1 MGLIS
6 MKCPA
11 CGAVLENL
19 DENREFFFCTY
30 CGNKITYEK
39 QRIEMSGQV
48 SLAGVATAKSLLA
61 RGTNA
66 LEDGK
71 FDAAWEFF
79 DRALDSDPQM
89 AEAYMGKLAARNHCH
104 VDTDLQQL
112 PVRFTRIDNSQSE
125 DDNMILYRRAC
136 QYAKGELKDKYEWIN
151 GPYHLAICELHE
163 ATQNV
168 KALENQMKREHSK
181 TEQDKKR
188 ELSNAE
194 SNVRYATTAFKN
206 HQEAFNSLKK
216 WQWKGI
222 IKPIITMVVFIA
234 IVFLILSSARAQRT
248 LGDVVGLFYAAA
260 LISFVVVV
268 IKSLIIAVR
277 ISNSSARKDL
287 TEATQRLAEAQRDL
301 PQKQQELAQYQAQMA
316 EEKQRFAAYASG
328 ILDPLAGKVEMFRQN
343 S

>member
-168 KALENQMKREHSK
+168 KALEKQMNREHDKTKREK
-181 TEQDKKR
+181 EGAVNR
-188 ELSNAE
+188 AE
-194 SNVRYATTAFKN
+194 SELKYARSSVESCQKSLN
-206 HQEAFNSLKK
+206 DLKK
-216 WQWKGI
+216 WRWKGI
-222 IKPIITMVVFIA
+222 TKPLITMIVFI
-234 IVFLILSSARAQRT
+234 VLSILLRNVVN
-248 LGDVVGLFYAAA
+248 DVIMLFYVGA
-260 LISFVVVV
+260 LIAFAVVV
-268 IKSLIIAVR
+268 IKALVIAVK
-277 ISNSSARKDL
+277 IGNSQEKKRLA
-287 TEATQRLAEAQRDL
+287 EATQRLAEAQRDL

>member
-168 KALENQMKREHSK
+168 KALENQMKREHDK
-181 TEQDKKR
+181 TKR
-188 ELSNAE
+188 EKEGAVNRAE
-194 SNVRYATTAFKN
+194 SELKYARSSVESCQKSLN
-206 HQEAFNSLKK
+206 DLKK
-216 WQWKGI
+216 WRWKGI
-222 IKPIITMVVFIA
+222 TKPLITMIVFI
-234 IVFLILSSARAQRT
+234 VLSILLRNVVD
-248 LGDVVGLFYAAA
+248 DVIMLFYAGA

-268 IKSLIIAVR
+268 IKALVIAVK
-277 ISNSSARKDL
+277 IGNSQEKKRLA
-287 TEATQRLAEAQRDL
+287 EETQRLAEAQRDL

>member
-168 KALENQMKREHSK
+168 KALEKQMNREHDKTKREK
-181 TEQDKKR
+181 EGAVNR
-188 ELSNAE
+188 AE
-194 SNVRYATTAFKN
+194 SELKYARSSVESCQKSLN
-206 HQEAFNSLKK
+206 DLKK
-216 WQWKGI
+216 WRWKGI
-222 IKPIITMVVFIA
+222 TKPLITMIVFI
-234 IVFLILSSARAQRT
+234 VLSILLRNVVN
-248 LGDVVGLFYAAA
+248 DVIMLFYVGA
-260 LISFVVVV
+260 LIAFAVVV
-268 IKSLIIAVR
+268 IKALVIAVK
-277 ISNSSARKDL
+277 IGNSQEKKRLA
-287 TEATQRLAEAQRDL
+287 EATQRLAEAQRDL

-316 EEKQRFAAYASG
+316 EEKERFAAYASG

>member
-112 PVRFTRIDNSQSE
+112 PVRFTRIDNTQSE

-168 KALENQMKREHSK
+168 KALEKQMNREHDKTKREK
-181 TEQDKKR
+181 EGAVNR
-188 ELSNAE
+188 AE
-194 SNVRYATTAFKN
+194 SELKYARSSVESCQKSLN
-206 HQEAFNSLKK
+206 NLKK
-216 WQWKGI
+216 WRWKGI
-222 IKPIITMVVFIA
+222 TKPLITMIVFI
-234 IVFLILSSARAQRT
+234 VLSILLRNVVN
-248 LGDVVGLFYAAA
+248 DVIMLFYVGA

-268 IKSLIIAVR
+268 IKALVIAVK
-277 ISNSSARKDL
+277 IGNSQEKKRLA
-287 TEATQRLAEAQRDL
+287 EETQRLAEAQRDL

>member
-168 KALENQMKREHSK
+168 KALEKQMNREHDKTKREK
-181 TEQDKKR
+181 EGAVNR
-188 ELSNAE
+188 AE
-194 SNVRYATTAFKN
+194 SELKYARSSVESCQKSLN
-206 HQEAFNSLKK
+206 DLKK
-216 WQWKGI
+216 WRWKGI
-222 IKPIITMVVFIA
+222 TKPLITMIVFI
-234 IVFLILSSARAQRT
+234 VLSILLRNVVN
-248 LGDVVGLFYAAA
+248 DVIMLFYVGA
-260 LISFVVVV
+260 LIAFAGVV
-268 IKSLIIAVR
+268 IKALVIAVK
-277 ISNSSARKDL
+277 IGNSQEKKRLA
-287 TEATQRLAEAQRDL
+287 EATQRLAEAQRDL

>member
-168 KALENQMKREHSK
+168 KALENQMKREHDK
-181 TEQDKKR
+181 TKR
-188 ELSNAE
+188 EKEGAVNRAE
-194 SNVRYATTAFKN
+194 SELKYARSSVESCQKSLN
-206 HQEAFNSLKK
+206 DLKK
-216 WQWKGI
+216 WRWKGI
-222 IKPIITMVVFIA
+222 TKPLITMIVFI
-234 IVFLILSSARAQRT
+234 VLSILLRN
-248 LGDVVGLFYAAA
+248 VVDDDLFT
-260 LISFVVVV
+260 
-268 IKSLIIAVR
+268 R
-277 ISNSSARKDL
+277 
-287 TEATQRLAEAQRDL
+287 
-301 PQKQQELAQYQAQMA
+301 
-316 EEKQRFAAYASG
+316 
-328 ILDPLAGKVEMFRQN
+328 
-343 S
+343 

>member
-19 DENREFFFCTY
+19 DENREFFFCAY
-30 CGNKITYEK
+30 CGNKITFDK
-39 QRIEMSGQV
+39 KRIV
-48 SLAGVATAKSLLA
+48 IDDLVTAKKLLA

-112 PVRFTRIDNSQSE
+112 PVRFTRIDNTQSE

-163 ATQNV
+163 STQNV
-168 KALENQMKREHSK
+168 KALEKQMNREHDKTKREK
-181 TEQDKKR
+181 EGAVNR
-188 ELSNAE
+188 AE
-194 SNVRYATTAFKN
+194 SELKYARSSVESC
-206 HQEAFNSLKK
+206 QNSLNDLKK
-216 WQWKGI
+216 WRWKGI
-222 IKPIITMVVFIA
+222 TKPLITMIVFI
-234 IVFLILSSARAQRT
+234 VLSILLRNVVN
-248 LGDVVGLFYAAA
+248 DVIMLFYAGA
-260 LISFVVVV
+260 LIAFAVVV
-268 IKSLIIAVR
+268 IKALVIAVK
-277 ISNSSARKDL
+277 IGNSQEKKRLA
-287 TEATQRLAEAQRDL
+287 EETQRLAEAQRDL

>member
-168 KALENQMKREHSK
+168 KALEKQMNREHDNTKREK
-181 TEQDKKR
+181 EGAVNR
-188 ELSNAE
+188 AE
-194 SNVRYATTAFKN
+194 SELKYARSSVESCQKSLN
-206 HQEAFNSLKK
+206 NLKK
-216 WQWKGI
+216 WRWKGI
-222 IKPIITMVVFIA
+222 TKPLITMIVFI
-234 IVFLILSSARAQRT
+234 VLSIL
-248 LGDVVGLFYAAA
+248 LGNVVGDVIMLFYAGA
-260 LISFVVVV
+260 LIAFAVVVV
-268 IKSLIIAVR
+268 KALVIAVR
-277 ISNSSARKDL
+277 ISNS
-287 TEATQRLAEAQRDL
+287 TEKKRLAEETQRLAEAQRDL
-301 PQKQQELAQYQAQMA
+301 PKKQQELAQYQAQMA

>member
-112 PVRFTRIDNSQSE
+112 PVRFTRIDNTQSE

-168 KALENQMKREHSK
+168 KALENQMKREHDK
-181 TEQDKKR
+181 TKR
-188 ELSNAE
+188 EKEGAVNRAE
-194 SNVRYATTAFKN
+194 SELKYARSSVESCQKSLN
-206 HQEAFNSLKK
+206 DLKK
-216 WQWKGI
+216 WRWKGI
-222 IKPIITMVVFIA
+222 TKPLITMIVFI
-234 IVFLILSSARAQRT
+234 VLSILLRNVVD
-248 LGDVVGLFYAAA
+248 DVIMLFYAGA

-268 IKSLIIAVR
+268 IKALVIAVK
-277 ISNSSARKDL
+277 IGNSQEKKRLA
-287 TEATQRLAEAQRDL
+287 EETQRLAEAQRDL

>member
-112 PVRFTRIDNSQSE
+112 PVRFTRIDNTQSE

-168 KALENQMKREHSK
+168 KALEKQMNREHDKTKREK
-181 TEQDKKR
+181 EGAVNR
-188 ELSNAE
+188 AE
-194 SNVRYATTAFKN
+194 SELKYARSSVESC
-206 HQEAFNSLKK
+206 QNSLNDLKK
-216 WQWKGI
+216 WRWKGI
-222 IKPIITMVVFIA
+222 TKPLITMIVFI
-234 IVFLILSSARAQRT
+234 VLSILLRNVVN
-248 LGDVVGLFYAAA
+248 DVIMLFYAGA
-260 LISFVVVV
+260 LIAFAVVV
-268 IKSLIIAVR
+268 IKALVIAVK
-277 ISNSSARKDL
+277 IGNSQEKKRLA
-287 TEATQRLAEAQRDL
+287 EETQRLAEAQRDL